1 MTQRTEQVAATL
13 KKAIQDVIVRGLSD
27 PRAKG
32 LITVTRVEVSPDLA
46 DATVFCSVVPH
57 DQEEISLHGLQ
68 SASKWVRRKAA
79 DNIRI
84 RRMPKLHF
92 KIDKKLRHE
101 QDVMASIEQARLE
114 DEARAK
120 KYNTEG

>member
-68 SASKWVRRKAA
+68 SASKSR
-79 DNIRI
+79 
-84 RRMPKLHF
+84 
-92 KIDKKLRHE
+92 
-101 QDVMASIEQARLE
+101 
-114 DEARAK
+114 
-120 KYNTEG
+120 G

>member
-13 KKAIQDVIVRGLSD
+13 KRAIQEVIARGLSD
-27 PRAKG
+27 PRVSG
-32 LITVTRVEVSPDLA
+32 LVTITKVEVATDLA
-46 DATVFCSVVPH
+46 NATVYCSVSPNE
-57 DQEEISLHGLQ
+57 QEELTMHGLT

-79 DNIRI
+79 DKIRI

-92 KIDKKLRHE
+92 KTDTKLRRE
-101 QDVMASIEQARLE
+101 QEVMASIEQARLE

-120 KYNTEG
+120 KHKSEG